1 MINNYGKYTT
11 RNTIV
16 HRDDKEIHVL
26 HEVYLGK
33 WIRTCLAIKCVDDLS
48 FIRQEIF
55 KDFDLIGLDDFD
67 SNIMASKDEYN
78 VAYVFN

>member
-1 MINNYGKYTT
+1 MINNYGKHAT

-16 HRDDKEIHVL
+16 YRDDKEVHML

-33 WIRTCLAIKCVDDLS
+33 WIKTCLVVKSADDLS

-55 KDFDLIGLDDFD
+55 RDIDLIGLEDFNSD
-67 SNIMASKDEYN
+67 VMSSKEEYN
-78 VAYVFN
+78 VIRFFN

>member
-1 MINNYGKYTT
+1 MINHYGKYNA

-16 HRDDKEIHVL
+16 YRDDKEIHIL

-33 WIRTCLAIKCVDDLS
+33 WIKTCLVVKCADDLS

-55 KDFDLIGLDDFD
+55 RDIDLIGLEDFNSD
-67 SNIMASKDEYN
+67 VMSSKDEYN